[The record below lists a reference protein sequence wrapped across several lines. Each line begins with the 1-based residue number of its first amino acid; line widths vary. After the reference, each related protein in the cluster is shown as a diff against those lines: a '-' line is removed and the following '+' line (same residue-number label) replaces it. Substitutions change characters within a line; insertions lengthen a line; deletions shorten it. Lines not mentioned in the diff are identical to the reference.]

1 MSSFYGFNLIKKYGK
16 LGRGKEEEAN
26 GGMFVFERMFVEK
39 IKIGIEINF
48 SWKKERER
56 RRREEENRASLI
68 EGEKLMMAIMH
79 VRIIIFDTYRAY
91 RGAE

>member
-26 GGMFVFERMFVEK
+26 GGVFERMFVEK

-48 SWKKERER
+48 
-56 RRREEENRASLI
+56 L
-68 EGEKLMMAIMH
+68 
-79 VRIIIFDTYRAY
+79 
-91 RGAE
+91 